1 MSSSHQRQSELANN
15 LTKLKRLP
23 VLQTR
28 IFAVYGVAAQES
40 GWTVDPVPQPLV
52 GTQGTSDAE
61 EAPTNLVGATPAA
74 PSSKEVSSP
83 NIVTQAE
90 GGQAQNHH
98 EAGPGKARVVA
109 EAGPGG
115 EKSNS
120 LARPRTAHRDGGKH
134 HPAKLVRDPSLKQQ
148 RSERAMLKKQR
159 SEGGM
164 LKKKEP
170 SPNTAKAEAES
181 KARVQAQQSDRE
193 CKEVL
198 ELKLADVTAPL
209 ELKQSI
215 DLLCYCIRAG
225 ESRAAMLDGKET
237 LILIGNTGA
246 GKSTLG
252 NYLAGCTLI
261 KKEAG
266 EDSEHEDDVIV
277 VQGICDGGKMDEVT
291 PIGHTSVS
299 KTFMPEIF
307 QCPDSFMF
315 CDCPGFLD
323 SRGAEINIG
332 NAVNIKAALSRALN
346 ARVIVLINYFSLKAE
361 RGRGVAEML
370 AICSHLFGSEE
381 NVKR

>member
-1 MSSSHQRQSELANN
+1 MASFHQRQCEHANN
-15 LTKLKRLP
+15 LTKLNCLLVP
-23 VLQTR
+23 QTR
-28 IFAVYGVAAQES
+28 ISAVYGVAAQES

-52 GTQGTSDAE
+52 GTKGTSDAE
-61 EAPTNLVGATPAA
+61 EVPTNLVCATPAV
-74 PSSKEVSSP
+74 PSDREVSSST
-83 NIVTQAE
+83 IVTQAE

-98 EAGPGKARVVA
+98 EAGKARVVA
-109 EAGPGG
+109 EAGG

-120 LARPRTAHRDGGKH
+120 LARPRTAHKDGGRH
-134 HPAKLVRDPSLKQQ
+134 HPAKLVRDQSLKQQ

-170 SPNTAKAEAES
+170 SPNTAKAEAEG
-181 KARVQAQQSDRE
+181 KARVQAQQSDKE
-193 CKEVL
+193 CKKVL

-252 NYLAGCTLI
+252 NYLAGCTMI

-266 EDSEHEDDVIV
+266 DDSEHEDDVIV

-307 QCPDSFMF
+307 QCPDSLMF